1 MKNYIFLLPLYNDW
15 KSLQK
20 LLEIINNEI
29 KKIKI
34 KANFV
39 IVDDYSSSQKKLNL
53 NKLKNIK
60 KVEIIKLNK
69 NLGSQKAISVGLKYL
84 KNIKKKSIIT
94 ILDSDGEDDP
104 AQIKNMIK
112 SVKRNPNH
120 VTVSCRDKRKEG
132 LIFKL
137 LYFFHKLIT
146 FLFTFKWISFGNYAS
161 FNSNLIKSILYD
173 DSSWFALSSA
183 YAKNTIIKRLYA
195 DRKKRYYGKSK
206 LSLKALFIHAFR
218 INCVFL
224 YRVIFVSFSYLFLI
238 FYLNTFFF
246 NLLIL
251 PIITFNFFSLI
262 IFFQTNSKEYLHS
275 KDLIKNVVVVK

>member
-104 AQIKNMIK
+104 TQIKNMIK
-112 SVKRNPNH
+112 SIKRNPNH
-120 VTVSCRDKRKEG
+120 VTVSCRDRRKEG

-161 FNSNLIKSILYD
+161 FNSNLIKSILSD

-183 YAKNTIIKRLYA
+183 YAKNTMIKRLYA

-262 IFFQTNSKEYLHS
+262 IYFQTNSKEYLHS

>member
-104 AQIKNMIK
+104 TQIKNMIK
-112 SVKRNPNH
+112 SIKRNPNH
-120 VTVSCRDKRKEG
+120 VTVSCRDRRKEG

-183 YAKNTIIKRLYA
+183 YAKNTMIKRLYA

-262 IFFQTNSKEYLHS
+262 IYFQTNSKEYLHS

>member
-1 MKNYIFLLPLYNDW
+1 MKNYFFLLPLYNDW

-29 KKIKI
+29 KKINI
-34 KANFV
+34 KANFF
-39 IVDDYSSSQKKLNL
+39 IIDDHSSSQKKLNL
-53 NKLKNIK
+53 SKLKNLK
-60 KVEIIKLNK
+60 KVKIIKLNK
-69 NLGSQKAISVGLKYL
+69 NLGSQKAISVGLRYL

-104 AQIKNMIK
+104 TQIKNMIR
-112 SVKRNPNH
+112 SVKQNPNH

-132 LIFKL
+132 LIFKFL
-137 LYFFHKLIT
+137 FFFHKLIT

-161 FNSNLIKSILYD
+161 FNSKLIKSILSD
-173 DSSWFALSSA
+173 NSSWFALSSA

-206 LSLKALFIHAFR
+206 LSLKALFIHAIR

-224 YRVIFVSFSYLFLI
+224 HRVIFLSFFYLFL
-238 FYLNTFFF
+238 FFFLNTFLF

-251 PIITFNFFSLI
+251 PIIMFNFFSLI
-262 IFFQTNSKEYLHS
+262 IFFQTNPKEYLHS
-275 KDLIKNVVVVK
+275 KNLIKKIVVVK

>member
-1 MKNYIFLLPLYNDW
+1 LQNLIFLLPLYNDW
-15 KSLQK
+15 KSVQK
-20 LLEIINNEI
+20 LIGNINVQVKTINHNADI
-29 KKIKI
+29 
-34 KANFV
+34 F
-39 IVDDYSSSQKKLNL
+39 IVDDCSPDKEKLNIDDL
-53 NKLKNIK
+53 ANIK
-60 KVEIIKLNK
+60 SLKIIRLNK

-206 LSLKALFIHAFR
+206 LSLKALFVHAFR

-224 YRVIFVSFSYLFLI
+224 YRVIFASFSYLFLI

>member
-1 MKNYIFLLPLYNDW
+1 LKNYIFLLPLYNDW

-104 AQIKNMIK
+104 TQIKNMIK
-112 SVKRNPNH
+112 SIKRNPNH
-120 VTVSCRDKRKEG
+120 VTVSCRDRRKEG

-161 FNSNLIKSILYD
+161 FNSNLIKSILSD

-183 YAKNTIIKRLYA
+183 YAKNTMIKRLYA

-262 IFFQTNSKEYLHS
+262 IYFQTNSKEYLHS